1 MNDVYF
7 VINGTKLYL
16 DFMLEDINDMPFFYV
31 CKDSTNAK
39 YLVLCTDF
47 DNEEYIIVR
56 ITLHDLKDML
66 YGKMDIRNAF
76 LEKTCWNVKCM
87 GHTYEDDV
95 VTKFVDV
102 PIEYLP
108 EKGARYALL
117 DEEHVEYAEKIEDE
131 YETMLQNINME
142 SYQGAVS
149 EEGTENSS
157 ALRSISMDEE
167 YICDYIDRK
176 EYQLIK
182 AIAIMAA

>member
-76 LEKTCWNVKCM
+76 LEKT
-87 GHTYEDDV
+87 
-95 VTKFVDV
+95 
-102 PIEYLP
+102 
-108 EKGARYALL
+108 AL
-117 DEEHVEYAEKIEDE
+117 
-131 YETMLQNINME
+131 T
-142 SYQGAVS
+142 
-149 EEGTENSS
+149 
-157 ALRSISMDEE
+157 SISILFKNWRFNREIHE
-167 YICDYIDRK
+167 VIHPFSLLLCRYNK
-176 EYQLIK
+176 
-182 AIAIMAA
+182 